1 MFSAPPPS
9 LSRAAARKA
18 AAQQVLSVCAGVDA
32 VTAEAHAALGID
44 DDRLFA
50 LLETRDQMLQDLA
63 EHLAVLQ
70 HTKPTADNPL
80 LAATE
85 RAVDEADALIAS
97 VCEAVATSQRATME
111 LASRVAQRVET
122 LRDALAQAQ
131 RASHAGSAYGLAGQA
146 RLVDLRR

>member
-1 MFSAPPPS
+1 MLTSPPPS
-9 LSRAAARKA
+9 ISRAAARRA
-18 AAQQVLSVCAGVDA
+18 AAHQVLTVCAGVDA
-32 VTAEAHAALGID
+32 VTAEAQAAIGID

-63 EHLAVLQ
+63 EHLAILH

-85 RAVDEADALIAS
+85 RAVDDADALIAT
-97 VCEAVATSQRATME
+97 VCDALATSQRATME
-111 LASRVAQRVET
+111 LAAKVSQRVDR
-122 LRDALAQAQ
+122 LRDALANAQ
-131 RASHAGSAYGLAGQA
+131 RASHAGSVYQTAGNA